1 MRPTAQ
7 AGSPLGLPLPPC
19 TCKKDLVRPGPA
31 SPAGLPAGRWAILWK
46 AVLVSIFF
54 IPAGCSRLPPP
65 DPLMPAASSQD
76 LCRSVRSKCEE
87 ISTHVTDA
95 RITLKSE
102 GGSARFRQVSMMM
115 RPASLR
121 FEIIDPFGRALFLI
135 VSDGDRL
142 TAFDIMEGSCAL
154 GPAGPD
160 TLSRFL
166 PVSIAAEELIDLL
179 AGAPA
184 PDCED
189 LEEERAEHGLRR
201 LRAGRRDRAGHQVLS
216 IDPSDHMCRT
226 VELYD
231 TRGKLELRGEFS
243 EFERA
248 DGFTLPRRIRLSG
261 PEAGG
266 GDRADFEMNIK
277 YGELTV
283 NGPVDSALFSFT
295 PPPWATIVDID
306 ESGVE
311 GLFP

>member
-1 MRPTAQ
+1 
-7 AGSPLGLPLPPC
+7 
-19 TCKKDLVRPGPA
+19 
-31 SPAGLPAGRWAILWK
+31 
-46 AVLVSIFF
+46 
-54 IPAGCSRLPPP
+54 
-65 DPLMPAASSQD
+65 MPAASSQD

-142 TAFDIMEGSCAL
+142 TAFDIMEGYCAL

-160 TLSRFL
+160 SLARFL

-179 AGAPA
+179 AGVPA
-184 PDCED
+184 PDCEA
-189 LEEERAEHGLRR
+189 LEEEGAEHGLRR
-201 LRAGRRDRAGHQVLS
+201 LRAGRRDGAGQQVLS
-216 IDPSDHMCRT
+216 IDPSDRT
-226 VELYD
+226 CHAVELYD
-231 TRGKLELRGEFS
+231 TGGKLELRGEFS
-243 EFERA
+243 EFERT
-248 DGFTLPRRIRLSG
+248 GGITLPMRIRLSG

-266 GDRADFEMNIK
+266 GGGRAGFEMNIK
-277 YGELTV
+277 YGELTL
-283 NGPVDSALFSFT
+283 NGQVDPALFSFT

-306 ESGVE
+306 ESGGE
-311 GLFP
+311 CLFP